1 MLVYSS
7 AVNIRRFYTESI
19 LRPDVMAVTTAR
31 ISKRAATFH
40 PLKVVVIVDNPLS
53 RSQLAAIL
61 AELGHDAAAADW
73 ATCDVGEL
81 GRSREMEL
89 LLFGIGREEL
99 GGLEAFSEGFGSL
112 PFPAIA
118 ISDVADPN
126 LVQWAAERG
135 VQACL
140 IQPVNTAN
148 LQAAISISRA
158 QFNELQAAR
167 REAARLR
174 QALADRK
181 IIERAKGILMKH
193 ASLDE
198 QQAHRRLQVLATQRS
213 IKLVTVAQMIVAS
226 QSVLEP

>member
-1 MLVYSS
+1 
-7 AVNIRRFYTESI
+7 
-19 LRPDVMAVTTAR
+19 MAVTTAR
-31 ISKRAATFH
+31 IPKRATTHH
-40 PLKVVVIVDNPLS
+40 PLKVVVIVDSPRS

-61 AELGHDAAAADW
+61 AELGHDAVATDW
-73 ATCDVGEL
+73 TDHDIAEIC
-81 GRSREMEL
+81 RSQTTEL

-99 GGLEAFSEGFGSL
+99 GGFDAFSEGCGSL

-118 ISDVADPN
+118 VFDVADPY
-126 LVQWAAERG
+126 LVEWAAERG

-140 IQPVNTAN
+140 IQPVNRAS
-148 LQAAISISRA
+148 LEAAISVSRA

-167 REAARLR
+167 REAAGLR

-198 QQAHRRLQVLATQRS
+198 QQAHRRLQVLATRRS

-226 QSVLEP
+226 QSALER

>member
-1 MLVYSS
+1 
-7 AVNIRRFYTESI
+7 
-19 LRPDVMAVTTAR
+19 MAVTTAR
-31 ISKRAATFH
+31 IPKRAATFH
-40 PLKVVVIVDNPLS
+40 PLRVVVIVDNPLS

-61 AELGHDAAAADW
+61 AELGHDATATDW
-73 ATCDVGEL
+73 TTGDVAEL
-81 GRSREMEL
+81 CHSRETEL

-99 GGLEAFSEGFGSL
+99 GGFKALSEGLASL
-112 PFPAIA
+112 SFPAIA
-118 ISDVADPN
+118 VSDIADPH

-135 VQACL
+135 VQAFL
-140 IQPVNTAN
+140 IHPVDAAN

>member
-1 MLVYSS
+1 
-7 AVNIRRFYTESI
+7 
-19 LRPDVMAVTTAR
+19 MAVTTAR

-61 AELGHDAAAADW
+61 AELGHDAVAADW

-81 GRSREMEL
+81 CRSREMEL
-89 LLFGIGREEL
+89 LLFGIGREVL